1 MYRKHYRL
9 TDLSD
14 KNSAKK
20 VFLTITYKYGQGS
33 HVDGRVA
40 KEISGNSGVG
50 EGERISVLKD
60 FHDRDEKVAVFRA
73 LFLVKTPR
81 MAER

>member
-20 VFLTITYKYGQGS
+20 VFLTITYKYGQAAMLTEELPKKS
-33 HVDGRVA
+33 VAIPVSARV
-40 KEISGNSGVG
+40 
-50 EGERISVLKD
+50 RQSVC
-60 FHDRDEKVAVFRA
+60 
-73 LFLVKTPR
+73 
-81 MAER
+81 